1 MDSKNTIAAIALSS
15 AVIVL
20 YSLFFVPEKSTTDQS
35 LVEKEK
41 IEQGTDAPSLEQ
53 KETKIEIS
61 RDDAL
66 KQSERLQFENDNI
79 EQRTDTPS
87 LDQKE
92 TLIEISRK
100 DALIESERVEFENSN
115 VIGTIS
121 LKGAAIDDLTFKNY
135 NVELEGDEKII
146 LLGPRNI
153 KEGYLIESGFVTS
166 DKNIDIP
173 TSETIWS
180 IKGNKKLTE
189 NSPIK
194 LSWTNDQGITFEK
207 EISLDDKYLF
217 SIKQRVI
224 NKTNGKYDFYSY
236 GQIIRNE
243 IPDIIDFLI
252 LHEGL
257 IATLDDELIEED
269 YDDIQE
275 KKFTKT
281 AQKGWLGISDKYW
294 ITSLIPPQNKE
305 FKTTFDYK
313 DKFRAN
319 FIATEPLELGPNNSI
334 EENLQIIVA
343 AKRVDVIDGYAKSLA
358 IDKFDLVIDWG
369 FLYFI
374 TKPLFFGIDYFFK
387 LLGNY
392 GLAIIAITIC
402 IRLVFFPLANF
413 SFRSMA
419 KMKAL
424 TPEMVRLKELHK
436 NDKMKLQQEMMALY
450 KKEKVNPMSGC
461 LPILVQIPV
470 FFALYKVLFVTIEMR
485 HMPFYGW
492 IHDLSERDPTSIFN
506 LFGLLPYDVPS
517 FLMIG
522 AWPVAM
528 GVSMW
533 VQQKLNPAPT
543 DPMQAKIFMFFPL
556 FLTVILAPFP
566 SGLVIYWTVN
576 NILTMAQQVF
586 IMKRT
591 TVKTVT

>member
-1 MDSKNTIAAIALSS
+1 MDSKNVIAAIALSS

-20 YSLFFVPEKSTTDQS
+20 YSLFFIPEQPKKSQNID
-35 LVEKEK
+35 EKK
-41 IEQGTDAPSLEQ
+41 IEQNTDTPSLEQ
-53 KETKIEIS
+53 KEKIIQIS
-61 RDDAL
+61 REDAL
-66 KQSERLQFENDNI
+66 NQSKRVKFENKSI
-79 EQRTDTPS
+79 
-87 LDQKE
+87 
-92 TLIEISRK
+92 
-100 DALIESERVEFENSN
+100 
-115 VIGTIS
+115 IGSIS
-121 LKGAAIDDLTFKNY
+121 LKGASIDDLIFKDY
-135 NVELEGDEKII
+135 NTELESNEKII
-146 LLGPRNI
+146 LLAPRNI
-153 KEGYLIESGFVTS
+153 EDGYLIESGFVTS

-173 TSETIWS
+173 DAETIWS
-180 IKGNKKLTE
+180 LDGNNKLTE
-189 NSPIK
+189 KSPVK
-194 LSWTNDQGITFEK
+194 LFWTNDQGLTFVK

-217 SIKQRVI
+217 TIKQKVI
-224 NKTNGKYDFYSY
+224 NSTNNKYDFYSY
-236 GQIIRNE
+236 GQIIRNKTPE
-243 IPDIIDFLI
+243 IIDFII

-257 IATLDDELIEED
+257 IASLNDELIEED

-275 KKFTKT
+275 KKFTKI
-281 AQKGWLGISDKYW
+281 ADKGWLGISDKYW
-294 ITSLIPPQNKE
+294 ITSLIPPKDKR

-313 DKFRAN
+313 KKFRAN
-319 FIATEPLELGPNNSI
+319 FVSTDPLELNANDEI
-334 EENLQIIVA
+334 EEELQVIVA
-343 AKRVDVIDGYAKSLA
+343 AKRVDVIDGYAETLK

-402 IRLVFFPLANF
+402 IRLAFFPLANF

-424 TPEMVRLKELHK
+424 QPEMVRLKELHK

-517 FLMIG
+517 FLVIG

-528 GVSMW
+528 GLSMF

-543 DPMQAKIFMFFPL
+543 DAMQAKIFMFFPL